1 MYLLTKTCYI
11 YKLDRKL
18 FSEASGKN
26 IAFDWILGYNKLN
39 DKKKSDILKYHR
51 YSFVV
56 RNGWY
61 LKIFLLR
68 KLYGDVCLYH
78 VPRILTTPDFGTS
91 LI

>member
-51 YSFVV
+51 YS
-56 RNGWY
+56 RLLTNGTFSKRGCHFY
-61 LKIFLLR
+61 
-68 KLYGDVCLYH
+68 
-78 VPRILTTPDFGTS
+78 S
-91 LI
+91 LIGMAFLSHMNYFQDAQMI